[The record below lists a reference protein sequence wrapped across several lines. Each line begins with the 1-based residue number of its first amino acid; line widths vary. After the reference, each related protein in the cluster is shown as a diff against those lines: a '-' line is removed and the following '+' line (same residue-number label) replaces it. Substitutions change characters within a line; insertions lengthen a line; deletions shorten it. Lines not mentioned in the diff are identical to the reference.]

1 MLKINKI
8 KKIIIDDYVYIG
20 LNKRQKYKLSLI
32 RVKSFLM
39 LFIIIIFKYLYRKYS
54 VKFYDNYLDLIE
66 SLKIKYDVKKK
77 IRIALY
83 TKSLVNGGRARI
95 TSILYN
101 YLYQINFFTVYLFT
115 ENIFKTEY
123 KLENNSNRI
132 IIKNNL
138 FQKLNENNIDILIY
152 QLNNVTEINQL
163 NKLKKLKVIF
173 YQHGSVFGWIYLSL
187 NYFKLI
193 YKAFKNSKYIV
204 TILPYENDYLF
215 EKWGIKSILMNN
227 FISFEYNSIIPSNLS
242 SKTILMIGR
251 GEDKIKRFNL
261 GIMAMKYIIKEVPN
275 SELKIISSLKKK
287 SKLKDLVNQLNLNNN
302 IKFMGFTTKPE
313 IYFKNASLHLFPS
326 LFESFGLVLSETKI
340 YGIPNILLGLDYIST
355 AQGGTIIIYD
365 DKPESISKEAIKIL
379 KNDNY
384 RKKLGKEARKSMKK
398 FNNNKLVIKWVKL
411 ILSVNK
417 GEYFYNILRKQDK
430 QMSQKDAIKI
440 IRNQIK
446 LLKMRKIKLKNL
458 TEKQFENFTFMMN

>member
-1 MLKINKI
+1 MQKINKI
-8 KKIIIDDYVYIG
+8 NKIILDDYAYIG
-20 LNKRQKYKLSLI
+20 LKKRQKYKLSLI

-39 LFIIIIFKYLYRKYS
+39 LLILIIFKYLYRKYS
-54 VKFYDNYLDLIE
+54 AKFYDNYLDLIE

-95 TSILYN
+95 TAILYN

-115 ENIFKTEY
+115 ENILKTEY
-123 KLENNSNRI
+123 KLVNNLNRI
-132 IIKNNL
+132 IIKKNL
-138 FQKLNENNIDILIY
+138 FQKLNENKIDILIY

-173 YQHGSVFGWIYLSL
+173 YQHGSLFGWIYLSL

-227 FISFEYNSIIPSNLS
+227 FMSFEYNSIIPSNLS

-251 GEDKIKRFNL
+251 GEDKNKRFNL
-261 GIMAMKYIIKEVPN
+261 GIIAMKYIIKEVPD
-275 SELKIISSLKKK
+275 SELKIISSLKKN

-302 IKFMGFTTKPE
+302 IKFIGFTTKPE

-379 KNDNY
+379 KNYNY

-398 FNNNKLVIKWVKL
+398 FNNNKLVIKWIKL

-417 GEYFYNILRKQDK
+417 GEYYYNTLRKQDK
-430 QMSQKDAIKI
+430 QMKKKDAIKI